1 MTWQER
7 TWRGGGCLR
16 PGCDQLLPVL
26 APPLKGKVPDRAK
39 EALTVAPALDSLPA
53 GSTDGP
59 GAQEEPVLAK
69 LGTQGQGEQHPACWH
84 GPGCRHLLAPS
95 LPGHGEGGGLDKVG
109 GGPGCRELATRG
121 PSGLIQAGAGLS
133 LEGDPAL
140 LGDNLTA
147 STPPPSQLLGSRPA
161 RPMLPAHPHIPPD
174 LSAPYAHGGFCE

>member
-1 MTWQER
+1 M
-7 TWRGGGCLR
+7 
-16 PGCDQLLPVL
+16 LPVL
-26 APPLKGKVPDRAK
+26 APPLKGKVPDGAK

-59 GAQEEPVLAK
+59 GAQEEPLLAK
-69 LGTQGQGEQHPACWH
+69 LGTQGKGEQHPACWH

-109 GGPGCRELATRG
+109 GGPGCREPATRG

-147 STPPPSQLLGSRPA
+147 SHHHPPSCWVLGLHDPCSLPPLTSPQTSLRHTPMAASVNKSSRRLCNMGA
-161 RPMLPAHPHIPPD
+161 NTATV
-174 LSAPYAHGGFCE
+174 